1 MRHLYGDYMVASGH
15 RRTQTAEA
23 ERRKVPGIP
32 EPYNIMIVAFLRTM
46 TDNPPLFI
54 AVSVLALFGA
64 IMALEQLKN

>member
-1 MRHLYGDYMVASGH
+1 
-15 RRTQTAEA
+15 
-23 ERRKVPGIP
+23 
-32 EPYNIMIVAFLRTM
+32 M

>member
-1 MRHLYGDYMVASGH
+1 
-15 RRTQTAEA
+15 
-23 ERRKVPGIP
+23 
-32 EPYNIMIVAFLRTM
+32 MIVAFLRAM